1 MPAAGDIAIIGYNSA
16 QTSAP
21 VGAAQSLTFV
31 VLRPLAAGTVIYF
44 TDRTWN
50 GTSFSGSGTDGTFSY
65 TVPGGGL
72 AAGTVITPPLT
83 GFGGTEFANS
93 GEAIYVYTGTDAD
106 TPTTFLF
113 ALEFADGNSTFAATL
128 TNTGLLA
135 GVSAVSVPTDIGSYH
150 GPTNG
155 GGAEYFMRQISDAQN
170 WAGDDIDGQQAHPH
184 PVNSLFQ
191 VAPDFQLW
199 VTGAGGGDGLV
210 KVDGDGTISGGNLGH
225 NINRLYTD
233 FQSGGNDLLYRPADI
248 TFDTVHGK
256 YYIADSDLNGHN
268 RILQG
273 SIADLFNPAATP
285 TLTVLFNNTATDA
298 TGRIDHME
306 VDPQTGSV
314 YFTLGSGF
322 WKVSSDTANQAG
334 TQLAN
339 FGTGSGNPIGTASN
353 FFNDMVINF
362 ATGDVYFTSTRVLA
376 SAGGD
381 SVQKNYLYR
390 ISGLD
395 NADGAGAFTFGGG
408 NITVMPFSPQ
418 DNEVGTGTNN
428 TGEAFPKEFGT
439 LDGLAIDT
447 VNNILYF
454 STGEVLLDDD
464 QNSGTAPTYH
474 PGGIYAYALTGNAA
488 GTYTVVW
495 QQTSGQGPQGILSDL
510 EIDVV
515 TGRWYVLDTTGTSGV
530 TAGDGEGIW
539 SGNLN
544 GTGTPVLFSTVHN
557 ESGLTGIGLHLN
569 RAPTMTTGA
578 NGSLVATEASTGLGS
593 GTSTAVDFIAAL
605 DVTDFENADQTDQ
618 LAGASVWIATNLQSG
633 DQLTINGTTS
643 GSSGGISWSYDS
655 ATGVMSLT
663 GVSTFDAYETLLQTA
678 RFTVSGDNP
687 TAYGTATNRVINW
700 TVSDGILNADAGTA
714 TVTVTGINDAPVNS
728 VGAGGSIAED
738 VGGPLAI
745 TGISVSD
752 VDADPATQ
760 DITVTL
766 TAEFGVLTVLTNVS
780 GGLVAGEVSGNGT
793 ATVTLT
799 GTQNQINAVLAA
811 TNGLVLSGIPANFN
825 GGIDITVVTND
836 GGFNGNDPGLTG
848 TGTTEQDSDVRVIT
862 VTAVN
867 DAPTVAGDGTE
878 TAVQVTEDS
887 SSNSLTQTF
896 SSLLSGQYS
905 DAADDQFAN
914 GGTSAGAFA
923 GVAVIANGSAAGV
936 GQWQAWNGASWVN
949 IGTASEAA
957 AQTFSSATPFR
968 FSPAANFNGP
978 APTLT
983 VVLIDSSFIGL
994 VFGGDVDVST
1004 RGGTTSFSTGTVV
1017 ISQPNITAVNDAPTV
1032 TGGSAVTLLAVSEDS
1047 TNPAGDT
1054 VANIFGSRFSDA
1066 ADNVSGGSAPN
1077 TFAGIMIGINNSNGA
1092 QGVWQVFSGGSWF
1105 DLPALSPT
1113 NTYLVSASDSLRF
1126 VPAPNYNGTPGT
1138 LVVLLIDD
1146 SSGAVVTGTRL
1157 DSSITG
1163 SGGTTVYS
1171 NSTMTLGTS
1180 ITAANDAPAVN
1191 ADTTAAF
1198 TEGAGAVAVTPAF
1211 TVTDI
1216 DNANLTGAT
1225 ISVSDFVAGDLLGFT
1240 DQNGITGVYNSGTGV
1255 LTLSGTATVANY
1267 QAAIRSITYDH
1278 AGDAN
1283 VGGTDNSRTI
1293 NITVTDG
1300 VTPSSQTATVISI
1313 TDGGGDAQDDA
1324 FSTTESTAITAGD
1337 LLANNGSGADTGV
1350 SDITD
1355 VNGNPITYGVQ
1366 FALPSGALLT
1376 VYANGTFDYDPN
1388 GVYDSLVDA
1397 SAGAGNSVATDTFT
1411 YTVDGGDVA
1420 TVTITINGET
1430 DSGDIYVGTG
1440 GADTITGSG
1449 TGNTVNAGGGNDT
1462 VNGLGGGDVING
1474 EAGDDTLNGGDQ
1486 ADKLNGGDD
1495 NDLLNGEEGNDILSG
1510 GAGADDLV
1518 GGNGNDT
1525 LDGGAGA
1532 DDMNGGDGS
1541 DIYFVDDAGDTITD
1555 SSGIDTV
1562 RSTGTYIL
1570 GAGLEHLTLLGAGDS
1585 DGTGNASNNTINGN
1599 AGVNILSGM
1608 DGADKLYGF
1617 GGKDVLN
1624 GGAGNDVIDGG
1635 DSNDVV
1641 NAGADNDTVAG
1652 GSGNDIL
1659 NGDDGNDQ
1667 LDGGVGADKLF
1678 GGVGIDQLTG
1688 GLGNDYMYGGD
1699 GVDTMNGNDGNDY
1712 LDGGVG
1718 PDKMYGG
1725 VGNDVYIVNEY
1736 NDFILENV
1744 GEGFDVVRSFASYVM
1759 GENLEAL
1766 ELQAGAGDIAGTG
1779 NNAANTIT
1787 GNEGVNVLD
1796 GKGGVDTIKG
1806 GDGNDVI
1813 FGGLGNDLL
1822 YGQAGW
1828 DVFAVRQE
1836 SVSLMTLETD
1846 RIFDLDIAGGDR
1858 VDLSAIDADSTTMG
1872 NQAFQFAAVLS
1883 TFSGVAGEA
1892 TLTYDVATA
1901 STFLRL
1907 DVNGDKKADY
1917 SLRIDGDHTGTSG
1930 NIIAPGAFLD
1940 GSGGWIL

>member
-1 MPAAGDIAIIGYNSA
+1 MPAAGDIAIIGYNTDQGGGA
-16 QTSAP
+16 
-21 VGAAQSLTFV
+21 AAQSLTFV

-44 TDRTWN
+44 TDRAWT
-50 GTSFSGSGTDGTFSY
+50 GTAFTNAAGDGTFSY

-72 AAGTVITPPLT
+72 AAGAVITPPIT
-83 GFGGTEFANS
+83 NSSFGTAGDT
-93 GEAIYVYTGTDAD
+93 IYAYLGAAD
-106 TPTTFLF
+106 VPTTFLF
-113 ALEFADGNSTFAATL
+113 AIDFADGNSTFGGSL
-128 TNTGLLA
+128 TGTGLVA
-135 GVSAVSVPTDIGSYH
+135 GVSAAAIPLDIGSYH

-170 WAGDDIDGQQAHPH
+170 WAGDDIDGQQAHAH
-184 PVNSLFQ
+184 PFDSLFQ

-314 YFTLGSGF
+314 YFTLGSTF
-322 WKVSSDTANQAG
+322 MKVASNTANQAG

-339 FGTGSGNPIGTASN
+339 FGTGSGNPIGTGNN
-353 FFNDMVINF
+353 FFNDMVIDF

-428 TGEAFPKEFGT
+428 TGEAFPKEYGT

-447 VNNILYF
+447 VNHILYF

-464 QNSGTAPTYH
+464 QNSGTAPVYH
-474 PGGIYAYALTGNAA
+474 PGGIYAYALTGNPTGA
-488 GTYTVVW
+488 YTVVW
-495 QQTSGQGPQGILSDL
+495 QQTGGSGPQGILSDL
-510 EIDVV
+510 EIDPV

-530 TAGDGEGIW
+530 VAGDGEGIW

-544 GTGTPVLFSTVHN
+544 GTGTPVLFSTINN

-569 RAPTMTTGA
+569 RAPTMTTTA
-578 NGSLVATEASTGLGS
+578 NGSLGTTEASNGPGS
-593 GTSTAVDFIAAL
+593 GTSTAVDFIGAL
-605 DVTDFENADQTDQ
+605 TVSDFENSAQTDQ
-618 LAGASVWIATNLQSG
+618 LAGASVWIATNLQPG
-633 DQLTINGTTS
+633 DRITINGSTS
-643 GSSGGISWSYDS
+643 GSSGGISWAYDT
-655 ATGVMSLT
+655 ATGVMTLT
-663 GVSTFDAYETLLQTA
+663 GASTFSAYETLLQTA

-687 TAYGTATNRVINW
+687 TNYGTATDRVLNW
-700 TVSDGILNADAGTA
+700 TVNDGILNADAGTA

-752 VDADPATQ
+752 ADADPATQ

-766 TAEFGVLTVLTNVS
+766 TAEAGVLTVLTNVT

-811 TNGLVLSGIPANFN
+811 TNGLVLSGLSANLN

-836 GGFNGNDPGLTG
+836 GGFSGNDPGLTG
-848 TGTTEQDSDVRVIT
+848 TGTSEQDSDVRVIT

-867 DAPTVAGDGTE
+867 DAPTVSGDGTE
-878 TAVQVTEDS
+878 TAVQVTEDTN
-887 SSNSLTQTF
+887 SNSLTQTV
-896 SSLLSGQYS
+896 SSLFSGQFS
-905 DAADDQFAN
+905 DALDNQTAN
-914 GGTSAGAFA
+914 GGSSANSFAGIAVTVNGSGSAG
-923 GVAVIANGSAAGV
+923 N
-936 GQWQAWNGASWVN
+936 WQYWNGASWVN
-949 IGTASEAA
+949 IGASSTASATTLTA
-957 AQTFSSATPFR
+957 ATPIR
-968 FSPAANFNGP
+968 FAPAANFNGP
-978 APTLT
+978 APALT
-983 VVLIDSSFIGL
+983 AVLVDNSGGALTNGGHID
-994 VFGGDVDVST
+994 VTT
-1004 RGGTTSFSTGTVV
+1004 RGGTTAYSTNTVV
-1017 ISQPNITAVNDAPTV
+1017 LSQPDITAVNDAPTV
-1032 TGGSAVTLLAVSEDS
+1032 INGGTTTLLAVSEDT
-1047 TNPAGDT
+1047 TNPAGAT
-1054 VANIFGSRFSDA
+1054 VNSLFGSHFADA
-1066 ADNVSGGSAPN
+1066 ADNVSGGSSPN
-1077 TFAGIMIGINNSNGA
+1077 TFAGIMIGIDNSNGS
-1092 QGVWQVFSGGSWF
+1092 QGSWQVFTGGVWI
-1105 DLPALSPT
+1105 DLPALTPT
-1113 NTYLVSASDSLRF
+1113 DTYLVAAGDSLRF
-1126 VPAPNYNGTPGT
+1126 VPAPNYNGTPGG

-1146 SSGAVVTGTRL
+1146 SAGAVVTGTRL
-1157 DSSITG
+1157 DSSLTG
-1163 SGGTTVYS
+1163 SGGSTVYS
-1171 NSTMTLGTS
+1171 NATMNLGTS
-1180 ITAANDAPAVN
+1180 VTAVNDAPAVN
-1191 ADTTAAF
+1191 ADTITAF

-1211 TVTDI
+1211 TVTDV
-1216 DNANLTGAT
+1216 DNANATSAT
-1225 ISVSDFVAGDLLGFT
+1225 ISISDFVAGDQLVFVT
-1240 DQNGITGVYNSGTGV
+1240 QNGITGVYNSGTGV
-1255 LTLSGTATVANY
+1255 LTLSGTASVANY
-1267 QAAIRSITYDH
+1267 QAAIRSITYDN

-1283 VGGTDNSRTI
+1283 AGGTDNTRTV

-1300 VTPSSQTATVISI
+1300 VTPSSQTATVINI

-1324 FSTTESTAITAGD
+1324 FSTTESAPIVAGD

-1350 SDITD
+1350 SDITE
-1355 VNGNPITYGVQ
+1355 VNGNAITYGVQ

-1376 VYANGTFDYDPN
+1376 IYADGTFDYDPN
-1388 GVYDSLVDA
+1388 GQYDSLVDA
-1397 SAGAGNSVATDTFT
+1397 AAGAGNSTATDSFT

-1420 TVTITINGET
+1420 TVTITINGQT
-1430 DSGDIYVGTG
+1430 DAGDIYLGTG
-1440 GADTITGSG
+1440 GGDTITGSG

-1495 NDLLNGEEGNDILSG
+1495 NDQLNGEEGNDILMG

-1525 LDGGAGA
+1525 LDGGTGA

-1562 RSTGTYIL
+1562 KSMGTHIL
-1570 GAGLEHLTLLGAGDS
+1570 GAGLEHLTLLGSGDS
-1585 DGTGNASNNTINGN
+1585 NGTGNASNNTLNGN
-1599 AGVNILSGM
+1599 DGVNILSGM

-1624 GGAGNDVIDGG
+1624 GGAGADVIDGG
-1635 DSNDVV
+1635 DSNDVI
-1641 NAGADNDTVAG
+1641 NGGADNDTAVG

-1667 LDGGVGADKLF
+1667 LDGGVGADKLY
-1678 GGVGIDQLTG
+1678 GGAGIDQLTG
-1688 GLGNDYMYGGD
+1688 GVGNDYMYGGD

-1712 LDGGVG
+1712 LDGGTG

-1725 VGNDVYIVNEY
+1725 LGNDVYIVNEY
-1736 NDFILENV
+1736 NDFISESV
-1744 GEGFDVVRSFASYVM
+1744 GQGYDIVRSSAATYIL
-1759 GENLEAL
+1759 GDNLEAL
-1766 ELQAGAGDIAGTG
+1766 ELAAGAGDIAGTG
-1779 NNAANTIT
+1779 NSAANAIT
-1787 GNEGVNVLD
+1787 GNEGVNILD
-1796 GKGGVDTIKG
+1796 GKAGVDTIKG

-1822 YGQAGW
+1822 YGQNGY

-1836 SVSLMTLETD
+1836 SVGLATLETD
-1846 RIFDLDIAGGDR
+1846 RIFDLNIAGGDR

-1872 NQAFQFAAVLS
+1872 NQAFHFATVLS
-1883 TFSGVAGEA
+1883 TFSGAAGEA
-1892 TLTYDVATA
+1892 TLTYDAATA
-1901 STFLRL
+1901 STYLRL

-1917 SLRIDGDHTGTSG
+1917 SLRMDGDHTGTSG
-1930 NIIAPGAFLD
+1930 NIIAPGTFLD
-1940 GSGGWIL
+1940 GTGGWIL

>member
-1 MPAAGDIAIIGYNSA
+1 MGEIEMVASTLAAGDVAIVAYHTDNVNSGQNADVIRFVLLAPIGS
-16 QTSAP
+16 
-21 VGAAQSLTFV
+21 
-31 VLRPLAAGTVIYF
+31 GTQIFF

-50 GTSFSGSGTDGTFSY
+50 GTTFAAAGGGEGTFTY
-65 TVPGGGL
+65 TAGADLP
-72 AAGTVITPPLT
+72 AGTVITITNAQLLAAGINLADT
-83 GFGGTEFANS
+83 GETLYAYQG
-93 GEAIYVYTGTDAD
+93 AID
-106 TPTTFLF
+106 TPTTFLY
-113 ALEFADGNSTFAATL
+113 AADIADGNSTFNGSL
-128 TNTGLLA
+128 TGTGLTA
-135 GVSAVSVPTDIGSYH
+135 GTNAVAVAHDNAVYTGSSTQIAQTQLSSVSNNTHWQGSDQDDIPGTANYSETSDTSLGGPLNNPDMLIVSV
-150 GPTNG
+150 
-155 GGAEYFMRQISDAQN
+155 M
-170 WAGDDIDGQQAHPH
+170 
-184 PVNSLFQ
+184 
-191 VAPDFQLW
+191 
-199 VTGAGGGDGLV
+199 AGGGQSDAILT
-210 KVDGDGTISGGNLGH
+210 VDNDENANVGTNLT
-225 NINRLYTD
+225 RLFRD
-233 FQSGGNDLLYRPADI
+233 NANFNHLSDLTWDI
-248 TFDTVHGK
+248 EAGFFFVV
-256 YYIADSDLNGHN
+256 DSDGNSIN
-268 RILQG
+268 RILRG
-273 SIADLFNPAATP
+273 NISDLRGENATP
-285 TLTVLFNNTATDA
+285 TLTQIFITDNQSNGAGPVTPGEIIVNIEINTTTNKIYWMD
-298 TGRIDHME
+298 GNIFGDYE
-306 VDPQTGSV
+306 G
-314 YFTLGSGF
+314 GF
-322 WKVSSDTANQAG
+322 
-334 TQLAN
+334 QLLESN
-339 FGTGSGNPIGTASN
+339 YDGTGLRLVQTLDTENVDTTFGFPGGVGDFAVYNTGNVAYVVHSTASIDGLGN
-353 FFNDMVINF
+353 ANVLQNHIIQINLTTG
-362 ATGDVYFTSTRVLA
+362 ATTILG
-376 SAGGD
+376 
-381 SVQKNYLYR
+381 
-390 ISGLD
+390 
-395 NADGAGAFTFGGG
+395 
-408 NITVMPFSPQ
+408 
-418 DNEVGTGTNN
+418 VGTDN
-428 TGEAFPKEFGT
+428 
-439 LDGLAIDT
+439 
-447 VNNILYF
+447 
-454 STGEVLLDDD
+454 
-464 QNSGTAPTYH
+464 
-474 PGGIYAYALTGNAA
+474 TGNAGRLLPSEGQIIGIDVDQRNGDIYFITQPISSTDVA
-488 GTYTVVW
+488 GIFKYVPGTDTLTELWTQPSNATHNTLQTFPTSNMTHIEFDEVANRYYVSATSDSDTENDGSPGTNESDASIFIGNPAGGAPTLFVRAYEPTANGAPQGMEIDYAPTVTGVVSAGSTYTES
-495 QQTSGQGPQGILSDL
+495 TNALS
-510 EIDVV
+510 
-515 TGRWYVLDTTGTSGV
+515 SP
-530 TAGDGEGIW
+530 A
-539 SGNLN
+539 
-544 GTGTPVLFSTVHN
+544 GTPVQV
-557 ESGLTGIGLHLN
+557 SG
-569 RAPTMTTGA
+569 APTIADADQAIIKGATVAITTGFMV
-578 NGSLVATEASTGLGS
+578 GDTLG
-593 GTSTAVDFIAAL
+593 F
-605 DVTDFENADQTDQ
+605 
-618 LAGASVWIATNLQSG
+618 TN
-633 DQLTINGTTS
+633 
-643 GSSGGISWSYDS
+643 SGGITGSYNA
-655 ATGVMSLT
+655 ATGVITFT
-663 GVSTFDAYETLLQTA
+663 GDASFAAYQTVLDSITYVNA
-678 RFTVSGDNP
+678 GDNP
-687 TAYGTATNRVINW
+687 TNYGASPTRVISF
-700 TVSDGILNADAGTA
+700 TVTDGLLNSDPATA
-714 TVTVTGINDAPVNS
+714 TVNVVGINDAPVNS
-728 VGAGGSIAED
+728 VGAGGSVAED
-738 VGGPLAI
+738 VGSIAV

-752 VDADPATQ
+752 VDANPATQ

-766 TAEFGVLTVLTNVS
+766 TAEYGVLTVLTNVV
-780 GGLVAGEVSGNGT
+780 GGLAAGEVANNGT
-793 ATVTLT
+793 ATITLT
-799 GTQNQINAVLAA
+799 GTQNQINATLAA
-811 TNGLVLSGIPANFN
+811 VNGLVLGSIPANLN

-878 TAVQVTEDS
+878 TAAQVTEDS

-896 SSLLSGQYS
+896 TAVLAGQYS

-914 GGTSAGAFA
+914 GGTSAGAFT
-923 GVAVIANGSAAGV
+923 GVAVIANGSTAGT
-936 GQWQAWNGASWVN
+936 GQWQAWNGSSWVN

-957 AQTFSSATPFR
+957 AQTFTSTTPFR
-968 FSPAANFNGP
+968 FSPVANFNGP

-983 VVLIDSSFIGL
+983 VVLIDSSGPAI

-1004 RGGTTSFSTGTVV
+1004 RGGTTPYSTGTVV

-1032 TGGSAVTLLAVSEDS
+1032 TGGSTVTLLAVNEDT

-1066 ADNVSGGSAPN
+1066 ADNVSGGSSAN
-1077 TFAGIMIGINNSNGA
+1077 SFAGIMIGIDNSNAA
-1092 QGVWQVFSGGSWF
+1092 QGHWQVFTGGSWS
-1105 DLPALSPT
+1105 DLPTLSPT

-1146 SSGAVVTGTRL
+1146 SAGAVVTGTRL
-1157 DSSITG
+1157 DSSLTG

-1171 NSTMTLGTS
+1171 NSTMSLGTS
-1180 ITAANDAPAVN
+1180 ITSVNDAPAVN
-1191 ADTTAAF
+1191 ADTTATF
-1198 TEGAGAVAVTPAF
+1198 TEGQGAIAVTPAY
-1211 TVTDI
+1211 TVADV
-1216 DNANLTGAT
+1216 DSANLTGAT
-1225 ISVSDFVAGDLLGFT
+1225 ISVSDFAAGDLLGFT
-1240 DQNGITGVYNSGTGV
+1240 NQNGISGIYNSGTGV
-1255 LTLSGTATVANY
+1255 LTLTGSASVANY
-1267 QAAIRSITYDH
+1267 QAAIRSITYNFV
-1278 AGDAN
+1278 GDAN
-1283 VGGTDNSRTI
+1283 AGGTDNTRTVNVI
-1293 NITVTDG
+1293 VTDG
-1300 VTPSSQTATVISI
+1300 VDPSSQTATVITIVDS
-1313 TDGGGDAQDDA
+1313 GGDAQDDA
-1324 FSTTESTAITAGD
+1324 FSVTESGTITGGD
-1337 LLANNGSGADTGV
+1337 LLADNGSGADTTV
-1350 SDITD
+1350 TSVIE
-1355 VNGNPITYGVQ
+1355 VNGQVADIGVEITL
-1366 FALPSGALLT
+1366 ASGALLT
-1376 VYANGTFDYDPN
+1376 VNSDGTFDYDPN
-1388 GVYDSLVDA
+1388 GAFDDLVDA

-1430 DSGDIYVGTG
+1430 DTGDIYQGTA
-1440 GADTITGSG
+1440 GADTVTGGG
-1449 TGNTVNAGGGNDT
+1449 TGNTMNLGGGNDT
-1462 VNGLGGGDVING
+1462 AFGLGGGDVING

-1495 NDLLNGEEGNDILSG
+1495 NDQLNGEEGNDILSG

-1525 LDGGAGA
+1525 LDGGTGA

-1570 GAGLEHLTLLGAGDS
+1570 GAGLEHLTLLGSGDS
-1585 DGTGNASNNTINGN
+1585 NGTGNASNNTINGN
-1599 AGVNILSGM
+1599 DGVNVLSGM

-1624 GGAGNDVIDGG
+1624 GGAGADVIDGG

-1641 NAGADNDTVAG
+1641 NGGADNDTAAG
-1652 GSGNDIL
+1652 GNGNDIL

-1678 GGVGIDQLTG
+1678 GGAGIDQLTG

-1779 NNAANTIT
+1779 NNGANTIT

-1796 GKGGVDTIKG
+1796 GKGGVDTIRG

-1846 RIFDLDIAGGDR
+1846 RIFDLNIAGGDR

-1872 NQAFQFAAVLS
+1872 NQAFQFATVLS

-1892 TLTYDVATA
+1892 TLTYDAATA
-1901 STFLRL
+1901 STYLRL

>member
-1 MPAAGDIAIIGYNSA
+1 MPAAGDVAIIGYNSA
-16 QTSAP
+16 QTTAP

-50 GTSFSGSGTDGTFSY
+50 GTSFTGSGTDGTFSY

-72 AAGTVITPPLT
+72 AAGAVITPPLT

-93 GEAIYVYTGTDAD
+93 GEAIYVYTGTDAN

-113 ALEFADGNSTFAATL
+113 ALEFADGNSTFSATL
-128 TNTGLLA
+128 TNTGLVA

-170 WAGDDIDGQQAHPH
+170 WAGDDIDGVQAHPH

-233 FQSGGNDLLYRPADI
+233 FQSGGNDMLYRPADI

-256 YYIADSDLNGHN
+256 FYIADSDLNGHN

-273 SIADLFNPAATP
+273 NIADLFNPAATP

-322 WKVSSDTANQAG
+322 WKVSSNTANQAG

-339 FGTGSGNPIGTASN
+339 FGSGSGNPIGTGNN

-362 ATGDVYFTSTRVLA
+362 TTGDVYFTSTRVLA
-376 SAGGD
+376 GSGGD
-381 SVQKNYLYR
+381 AVSKNYLYR

-395 NADGAGAFTFGGG
+395 NSDGAGAFTFGGG
-408 NITVMPFSPQ
+408 NLTVMPFSPQ

-428 TGEAFPKEFGT
+428 TGEAFPKEYGT

-464 QNSGTAPTYH
+464 QNSGTAPVYH

-515 TGRWYVLDTTGTSGV
+515 TGRWYVLDTTGTSGS

-544 GTGTPVLFSTVHN
+544 GTGTPVLFSEVHN

-578 NGSLVATEASTGLGS
+578 NGSLVATEASSGLGS
-593 GTSTAVDFIAAL
+593 GTSTAVDFIGAL

-633 DQLTINGTTS
+633 DQITINGTTS
-643 GSSGGISWSYDS
+643 GSSGGISWAYDS

-687 TAYGTATNRVINW
+687 TNYGTATNRVINW

-714 TVTVTGINDAPVNS
+714 TVTVNGINDAPVNS

-738 VGGPLAI
+738 VGGPVTI

-766 TAEFGVLTVLTNVS
+766 TAEYGVLTVLTNVS

-811 TNGLVLSGIPANFN
+811 TNGLVLSGIPANVN
-825 GGIDITVVTND
+825 GGVDITVVTND
-836 GGFNGNDPGLTG
+836 GGLNG
-848 TGTTEQDSDVRVIT
+848 TGGAQSDTDVRTIT
-862 VTAVN
+862 VTSAN
-867 DAPTVAGDGTE
+867 DAPVVAGDGTE
-878 TAVQVTEDS
+878 TAVQVTEDVN
-887 SSNSLTQTF
+887 SNSLTQTF
-896 SSLLSGQYS
+896 NSLLSGQYS
-905 DAADDQFAN
+905 DATDDQSAN
-914 GGTSAGAFA
+914 GGSSAGGFT

-949 IGTASEAA
+949 IGTASETV
-957 AQTFSSATPFR
+957 AQMFSASTPIR

-978 APTLT
+978 APSLT
-983 VVLIDSSFIGL
+983 VVLVDTSGSSIT
-994 VFGGDVDVST
+994 FGEDRDVST
-1004 RGGTTSFSTGTVV
+1004 RGGTTPYSTGTVV
-1017 ISQPNITAVNDAPTV
+1017 ISQPDIIAVNDAPTV
-1032 TGGSAVTLLAVSEDS
+1032 SGGTTVSLAAISED
-1047 TNPAGDT
+1047 TLNPAGDT
-1054 VANIFGSRFSDA
+1054 VANIFGSRFADT
-1066 ADNVSGGSAPN
+1066 ADNVAGGSAPN
-1077 TFAGIMIGINNSNGA
+1077 TFAGIMIGINNANPST
-1092 QGVWQVFSGGSWF
+1092 QGVWQVFTGGSWI
-1105 DLPALSPT
+1105 DLPSLSPT
-1113 NTYLVSASDSLRF
+1113 NTYLVSSSDSLRF
-1126 VPAPNYNGTPGT
+1126 VPNANYSGTPGT
-1138 LVVLLIDD
+1138 IVVLLIDD
-1146 SSGAVVTGTRL
+1146 SAGPVVTGTRL
-1157 DSSITG
+1157 DSSVTG
-1163 SGGTTVYS
+1163 SGGSTRYS
-1171 NSTMTLGTS
+1171 NSTMTLNTS
-1180 ITAANDAPAVN
+1180 VTAVLDSPVIN

-1198 TEGAGAVAVTPAF
+1198 TEGAGAVVIAPAF
-1211 TVTDI
+1211 TVSDV
-1216 DNANLTGAT
+1216 DSANMTGAT
-1225 ISVSDFVAGDLLGFT
+1225 ISIADLVAGDTLAFLN
-1240 DQNGITGVYNSGTGV
+1240 QNGITGAYNSGTGV
-1255 LTLSGTATVANY
+1255 LTLSGSASVANY
-1267 QAAIRSITYDH
+1267 QTAIRSITYNFT
-1278 AGDAN
+1278 GDAN
-1283 VGGTDNSRTI
+1283 VGGTDSTRTV
-1293 NITVTDG
+1293 NISVTDG
-1300 VTPSSQTATVISI
+1300 TTGSNVTATVITI
-1313 TDGGGDAQDDA
+1313 TDGGGDANDDS
-1324 FSTTESTAITAGD
+1324 FSTTESLPIVAGN
-1337 LLANNGSGADTGV
+1337 LLANNGSGSDVGV
-1350 SDITD
+1350 SDIIA
-1355 VNGNPITYGVQ
+1355 VNGTPITYGVQ

-1376 VYANGTFDYDPN
+1376 IYANGTFDYDAN
-1388 GVYDSLVDA
+1388 GAFDNLVDG
-1397 SAGAGNSVATDTFT
+1397 SAGAGNSTGVDTFT

-1420 TVTITINGET
+1420 TVTINIYGET
-1430 DSGDIYVGTG
+1430 DSGDIYQGTAG
-1440 GADTITGSG
+1440 GDTVTGSG
-1449 TGNTVNAGGGNDT
+1449 TGNTMNLGAGADT
-1462 VNGLGGGDVING
+1462 ASGLGGGDVING

-1495 NDLLNGEEGNDILSG
+1495 NDLLNGEEGNDILNG

-1525 LDGGAGA
+1525 LDGGTGA

-1562 RSTGTYIL
+1562 RSMGTYVL
-1570 GAGLEHLTLLGAGDS
+1570 GAGLEHLTLLGVGDS

-1599 AGVNILSGM
+1599 DGVNILSGM

-1624 GGAGNDVIDGG
+1624 GGAGADVIDGG
-1635 DSNDVV
+1635 DSNDIVSG
-1641 NAGADNDTVAG
+1641 GADNDTAAG
-1652 GSGNDIL
+1652 GNGNDIL

-1667 LDGGVGADKLF
+1667 LDGGVGADKLY
-1678 GGVGIDQLTG
+1678 GGAGIDQLTG

-1699 GVDTMNGNDGNDY
+1699 GVDTMNGNDGNDL

-1725 VGNDVYIVNEY
+1725 AGNDVYVVNEY
-1736 NDFILENV
+1736 NDFILENANQ
-1744 GEGFDVVRSFASYVM
+1744 GYDIVRSFASYIM

-1779 NNAANTIT
+1779 NNAANAIT

-1796 GKGGVDTIKG
+1796 GRGGVDTIRG

-1813 FGGLGNDLL
+1813 IGGLGNDLL
-1822 YGQAGW
+1822 YGQNGF
-1828 DVFAVRQE
+1828 DVFTVRQE
-1836 SVSLMTLETD
+1836 SISLVTLETD
-1846 RIFDLDIAGGDR
+1846 RIFDLNIAGGDR
-1858 VDLSAIDADSTTMG
+1858 VDLSAIDADSTTAG
-1872 NQAFQFAAVLS
+1872 NQAFQFATVLS

-1892 TLTYDVATA
+1892 TLTYDAATA
-1901 STFLRL
+1901 STYLRL

-1930 NIIAPGAFLD
+1930 NIIAPGTFLD

>member
-1 MPAAGDIAIIGYNSA
+1 MPAAGDIAIIGYNTDQS
-16 QTSAP
+16 SAP

-50 GTSFSGSGTDGTFSY
+50 GTSFSTSGSDGTFSY

-72 AAGTVITPPLT
+72 AAGAVITPTIT
-83 GFGGTEFANS
+83 GAVFANS
-93 GEAIYVYTGTDAD
+93 GEAIYAYLGTDAN

-113 ALEFADGNSTFAATL
+113 AIEVGDGNSTFNASLAG
-128 TNTGLLA
+128 TGLTA
-135 GVSAVSVPTDIGSYH
+135 GINAVSVGLDIGSYH

-170 WAGDDIDGQQAHPH
+170 WAGDDIDGLQAHPH
-184 PVNSLFQ
+184 PVDSLFQ

-210 KVDGDGTISGGNLGH
+210 KVDGDGTITGGNLGY

-256 YYIADSDLNGHN
+256 FYIADSDLNGHN

-273 SIADLFNPAATP
+273 NIADLFNPAATP

-322 WKVSSDTANQAG
+322 WKVSSNTPNQAG

-339 FGTGSGNPIGTASN
+339 FGTGSGNPIGTGNN

-381 SVQKNYLYR
+381 SISKNYLYR

-395 NADGAGAFTFGGG
+395 NSDGAGAFTFGGG
-408 NITVMPFSPQ
+408 NITVMPFSPH
-418 DNEVGTGTNN
+418 DSEVGTASTL
-428 TGEAFPKEFGT
+428 TGEGFPKEYGT

-464 QNSGTAPTYH
+464 QNSGTAPVYH

-495 QQTSGQGPQGILSDL
+495 QQTAGTGPQGILSDL
-510 EIDVV
+510 EIDPV
-515 TGRWYVLDTTGTSGV
+515 TGRWYVLDTTGVSGSV
-530 TAGDGEGIW
+530 IGDGEGVW

-544 GTGTPVLFSTVHN
+544 GTGTPVLFSAINN

-578 NGSLVATEASTGLGS
+578 NASLEAVEASNGPGS
-593 GTSTAVDFIAAL
+593 GTSTAVDFIGAL
-605 DVTDFENADQTDQ
+605 DVSDFENADQTDQ
-618 LAGASVWIATNLQSG
+618 LAGASVWIATNLQPG
-633 DQLTINGTTS
+633 DQITINGTTS
-643 GSSGGISWSYDS
+643 GSSGAISWSYDS

-687 TAYGTATNRVINW
+687 TAYGAATNRVINW
-700 TVSDGILNADAGTA
+700 TVNDGILNADAGTA

-728 VGAGGSIAED
+728 VGSGGSLAED
-738 VGGPLAI
+738 TGTVAV
-745 TGISVSD
+745 TGISIAD
-752 VDADPATQ
+752 PDADPAAQ

-766 TAEFGVLTVLTNVS
+766 TAEYGVLSVLTNVS
-780 GGLVAGEVSGNGT
+780 GGLTAGEVSGNGT

-811 TNGLVLSGIPANFN
+811 VNGLVLTGIPANVN
-825 GGIDITVVTND
+825 GGVDITVVTSD
-836 GGFNGNDPGLTG
+836 GGLNG
-848 TGTTEQDSDVRVIT
+848 TGGTQSDTDVRTIT

-867 DAPTVAGDGTE
+867 DAPVVAGDGTE
-878 TAVQVTEDS
+878 TAVQVTEDVN
-887 SSNSLTQTF
+887 SNSLAQTF
-896 SSLLSGQYS
+896 STLLSGQYS
-905 DAADDQFAN
+905 DSADDQSAN
-914 GGTSAGAFA
+914 GGSSAGAFT

-936 GQWQAWNGASWVN
+936 GQWQAWNGASWIN
-949 IGTASEAA
+949 IGTASETV
-957 AQTFSSATPFR
+957 AQMFTASTPIR
-968 FSPAANFNGP
+968 FSPAANYNGP
-978 APTLT
+978 APSLT
-983 VVLIDSSFIGL
+983 VVLVDNSGSSIT
-994 VFGGDVDVST
+994 FGEDRNVST
-1004 RGGTTSFSTGTVV
+1004 RGGTTPYSTGTVV
-1017 ISQPNITAVNDAPTV
+1017 ISQPNITAVNDAPVV
-1032 TGGSAVTLLAVSEDS
+1032 TGGSSVTLAAVSEDT

-1054 VANIFGSRFSDA
+1054 VANIFGPRFSDN
-1066 ADNVSGGSAPN
+1066 ADNVAGGSSAN
-1077 TFAGIMIGINNSNGA
+1077 SFAGIMIGINNANAST
-1092 QGVWQVFSGGSWF
+1092 QGVWQVFTGGSWIN
-1105 DLPALSPT
+1105 LPALSPT
-1113 NTYLVSASDSLRF
+1113 NTYLVSSSDSLRF
-1126 VPAPNYNGTPGT
+1126 VPNANYNGSPGSI
-1138 LVVLLIDD
+1138 VVLLIDD
-1146 SSGAVVTGTRL
+1146 SAGPVVTGTRL
-1157 DSSITG
+1157 DSSLTG
-1163 SGGTTVYS
+1163 SGGSTRYS
-1171 NSTMTLGTS
+1171 SSTMTLSTS
-1180 ITAANDAPAVN
+1180 VTSVPDAPVIS
-1191 ADTTAAF
+1191 ADNLVDF
-1198 TEGAGAVAVTPAF
+1198 TEGAGAIAVAPNF
-1211 TVTDI
+1211 TAADP
-1216 DNANLTGAT
+1216 DSANLTGAT
-1225 ISVSDFVAGDLLGFT
+1225 IRVADFVSGDTLTFLN
-1240 DQNGITGVYNSGTGV
+1240 QNGITGSYDSATGI
-1255 LTLSGTATVANY
+1255 LTLSGSASVANY
-1267 QAAIRSITYDH
+1267 QTAIRSITYNFT
-1278 AGDAN
+1278 GDAN
-1283 VGGTDNSRTI
+1283 VGGTDSTRTV

-1300 VTPSSQTATVISI
+1300 ALTSSQTATVISI
-1313 TDGGGDAQDDA
+1313 IDGGGDAQDDA
-1324 FSTTESTAITAGD
+1324 FTTTESTAITGGD
-1337 LLANNGSGADTGV
+1337 LLADNGSGADTTV
-1350 SDITD
+1350 SDIIE
-1355 VNGNPITYGVQ
+1355 VNGTPITYGVQ
-1366 FALPSGALLT
+1366 ITLPSGALLT
-1376 VYANGTFDYDPN
+1376 IYANGTFDYDPN
-1388 GVYDSLVDA
+1388 GAFDSLVDA
-1397 SAGAGNSVATDTFT
+1397 TAGAGNSTATDTFT

-1430 DSGDIYVGTG
+1430 DSGDIYQGTV
-1440 GADTITGSG
+1440 GADTVTGGG
-1449 TGNTVNAGGGNDT
+1449 TGNTMNLGGGNDT
-1462 VNGLGGGDVING
+1462 AFGLGGGDVING

-1495 NDLLNGEEGNDILSG
+1495 NDQLNGEEGNDILNG

-1525 LDGGAGA
+1525 LDGGTGA

-1562 RSTGTYIL
+1562 RSTISYTL
-1570 GAGLEHLTLLGAGDS
+1570 GAGLEHLTLLGVS
-1585 DGTGNASNNTINGN
+1585 DVNGTGNASNNTINGN
-1599 AGVNILSGM
+1599 DGVNILSGM

-1617 GGKDVLN
+1617 GGKDVLY
-1624 GGAGNDVIDGG
+1624 GGAGADVIDGG

-1641 NAGADNDTVAG
+1641 YGGADNDTAAG
-1652 GSGNDIL
+1652 GNGNDIL
-1659 NGDDGNDQ
+1659 NGEDGNDQ
-1667 LDGGVGADKLF
+1667 LDGGAGADKLF
-1678 GGVGIDQLTG
+1678 GGAGIDQLTG
-1688 GLGNDYMYGGD
+1688 GLGNDYIYGGD
-1699 GVDTMNGNDGNDY
+1699 GVDTMNGNDGNDL

-1725 VGNDVYIVNEY
+1725 AGNDVYIVNEY
-1736 NDFILENV
+1736 NDFILENAN
-1744 GEGFDVVRSFASYVM
+1744 EGYDIVRSFASYIM

-1779 NNAANTIT
+1779 NSGANAIT
-1787 GNEGVNVLD
+1787 GNEGVNILD
-1796 GKGGVDTIKG
+1796 GKAGVDTING
-1806 GDGNDVI
+1806 GAGNDVI
-1813 FGGLGNDLL
+1813 YGGLGNDLL
-1822 YGQAGW
+1822 TGGSGW

-1836 SVSLMTLETD
+1836 SVGLVTLETD
-1846 RIFDLDIAGGDR
+1846 RIFDFSVAGGDR
-1858 VDLSAIDADSTTMG
+1858 IDLSAIDANASLAG
-1872 NQAFQFAAVLS
+1872 NQAFTFATVLS
-1883 TFSGVAGEA
+1883 TFSGAAGEA
-1892 TLTYDVATA
+1892 TLTYDATTN

-1930 NIIAPGAFLD
+1930 NIIAPGTFLD
-1940 GSGGWIL
+1940 GTGGWIL

>member
-1 MPAAGDIAIIGYNSA
+1 MPAAGDIAIIGYNTD
-16 QTSAP
+16 QTAAP

-31 VLRPLAAGTVIYF
+31 VLRPLPAGTVIYF
-44 TDRTWN
+44 TDRAWN
-50 GTSFSGSGTDGTFSY
+50 GTAFTGAGGDGTFSY

-72 AAGTVITPPLT
+72 AAGAVITPTIT
-83 GFGGTEFANS
+83 GATFAN
-93 GEAIYVYTGTDAD
+93 GGDTIYAFTGTDAN
-106 TPTTFLF
+106 TPTTFLW
-113 ALEFADGNSTFAATL
+113 AVEVGDGNSTFSSNL
-128 TNTGLLA
+128 TNTGLVA
-135 GVSAVSVPTDIGSYH
+135 GVSAVSVPLDIGSYH

-155 GGAEYFMRQISDAQN
+155 GGAEYFMRQIADAQN

-184 PVNSLFQ
+184 PFNSLFH

-199 VTGAGGGDGLV
+199 VTGASGGDGLI

-233 FQSGGNDLLYRPADI
+233 FQSGGNDMLYRPADI

-256 YYIADSDLNGHN
+256 FYIADSDLNGHN

-273 SIADLFNPAATP
+273 NIADLFNPAAVP

-306 VDPQTGSV
+306 VDPETGSV

-322 WKVSSDTANQAG
+322 WKVSSDTPSQAG

-339 FGTGSGNPIGTASN
+339 FGTGSGNPIGTGNN

-381 SVQKNYLYR
+381 SISKNYLYR

-408 NITVMPFSPQ
+408 NITVMPFSPH
-418 DNEVGTGTNN
+418 DSEVGTATNL
-428 TGEAFPKEFGT
+428 TGEGFPKEYGT

-464 QNSGTAPTYH
+464 QNSGTAPVYH

-495 QQTSGQGPQGILSDL
+495 QQTAGQGPQGILSDL

-515 TGRWYVLDTTGTSGV
+515 TGRWYVLDTTGTSGIV
-530 TAGDGEGIW
+530 ADDGEGVW

-544 GTGTPVLFSTVHN
+544 GTGTPVLFSTINN

-569 RAPTMTTGA
+569 RAPTMTTSA
-578 NGSLVATEASTGLGS
+578 NGSLGATEASNGAGS
-593 GTSTAVDFIAAL
+593 GTSTAVDFIDAL

-618 LAGASVWIATNLQSG
+618 LAGASIWISTNLQPG

-643 GSSGGISWSYDS
+643 GSSGGISWAYDS
-655 ATGVMSLT
+655 ATGVMTLT
-663 GVSTFDAYETLLQTA
+663 GASTFNAYETLMQTA

-687 TAYGTATNRVINW
+687 TYYGTANNRVLAW

-714 TVTVTGINDAPVNS
+714 TVTVTGINDAPVNN
-728 VGAGGSIAED
+728 VGTGGTVAED
-738 VGGPLAI
+738 VGSVAV

-766 TAEFGVLTVLTNVS
+766 TAEHGVLTLLTNVS
-780 GGLVAGEVSGNGT
+780 GGLTSGDIANNGT
-793 ATVTLT
+793 ATVTIT
-799 GTQNQINAVLAA
+799 GTQNEINATLAA
-811 TNGLVLSGIPANFN
+811 VNGLVLGSIPANLN

-848 TGTTEQDSDVRVIT
+848 TGTTEQDSDVRTIT

-867 DAPTVAGDGTE
+867 DAPVVSGDGTE
-878 TAVQVTEDS
+878 TAVQVTEDTN
-887 SSNSLTQTF
+887 SNSLTQTF

-905 DAADDQFAN
+905 DATDDQSAN
-914 GGTSAGAFA
+914 GGSSAGAFT

-936 GQWQAWNGASWVN
+936 GQWQAWNGSSWIN
-949 IGTASEAA
+949 IGAASEAV
-957 AQTFSSATPFR
+957 AQMFTASTPIR
-968 FSPAANFNGP
+968 FSPSANFNGP
-978 APTLT
+978 APSLT
-983 VVLIDSSFIGL
+983 VVLVDNSGSSIT
-994 VFGGDVDVST
+994 FGEDRDVST
-1004 RGGTTSFSTGTVV
+1004 RGGTTPYSTGTVV
-1017 ISQPNITAVNDAPTV
+1017 ISQPDIIAVNDAPTV
-1032 TGGSAVTLLAVSEDS
+1032 INGTTTTLTAISEDV

-1054 VANIFGSRFSDA
+1054 VSNLFGSHFADA
-1066 ADNVSGGSAPN
+1066 ADNVAGGSSPN
-1077 TFAGIMIGINNSNGA
+1077 TFAGIMIGINNANAST
-1092 QGVWQVFSGGSWF
+1092 QGVWQVFTGGSWIN
-1105 DLPALSPT
+1105 LPTLSPT
-1113 NTYLVSASDSLRF
+1113 NTYLISASDSLRF
-1126 VPAPNYNGTPGT
+1126 VPNANYNGNPGSI
-1138 LVVLLIDD
+1138 VVLLIDD
-1146 SSGAVVTGTRL
+1146 SAGPVVTGTRL
-1157 DSSITG
+1157 DSSIPG
-1163 SGGTTVYS
+1163 SGGSTRYS
-1171 NSTMTLGTS
+1171 NSTMTLSTS
-1180 ITAANDAPAVN
+1180 VTAVNDAPDIN
-1191 ADTTAAF
+1191 ADTTATF
-1198 TEGAGAVAVTPAF
+1198 TEGAGAIAVTPAF

-1225 ISVSDFVAGDLLGFT
+1225 ISVADFVAGDVLGFVN
-1240 DQNGITGVYNSGTGV
+1240 QNGITGVYNSGTGV
-1255 LTLSGTATVANY
+1255 LTLTGTASVANY
-1267 QAAIRSITYDH
+1267 QAAIRSITYDF

-1283 VGGTDNSRTI
+1283 VGGTDNSRTV

-1300 VTPSSQTATVISI
+1300 TTPSSQTATVITI
-1313 TDGGGDAQDDA
+1313 VDGGGDAQDDA
-1324 FSTTESTAITAGD
+1324 FTTTESTAIIAGD
-1337 LLANNGSGADTGV
+1337 LLADNGSGADTTV
-1350 SDITD
+1350 TDITE
-1355 VNGNPITYGVQ
+1355 VNGNAITYGVQ

-1376 VYANGTFDYDPN
+1376 VYSDGTFDYDPN
-1388 GVYDSLVDA
+1388 GAFDSLVDA
-1397 SAGAGNSVATDTFT
+1397 SAGAGNSSDTDVFT

-1420 TVTITINGET
+1420 TVTITIDGET
-1430 DSGDIYVGTG
+1430 DAGDIYTGTAG
-1440 GADTITGSG
+1440 GDTVTGSG
-1449 TGNTVNAGGGNDT
+1449 TGNTMNLGGGNDT
-1462 VNGLGGGDVING
+1462 ANGLGGGDVING

-1486 ADKLNGGDD
+1486 ADKLNGGGD
-1495 NDLLNGEEGNDILSG
+1495 NDQLNGEEGNDILNG

-1525 LDGGAGA
+1525 LDGGTGA

-1562 RSTGTYIL
+1562 RSMGTYIL
-1570 GAGLEHLTLLGAGDS
+1570 GAGLEHLTLLGSGDS
-1585 DGTGNASNNTINGN
+1585 NGTGNSSNNTINGN
-1599 AGVNILSGM
+1599 DGVNILSGL

-1624 GGAGNDVIDGG
+1624 GGAGADVIDAG
-1635 DSNDVV
+1635 DANDVV
-1641 NAGADNDTVAG
+1641 NGGADNDTAAG
-1652 GSGNDIL
+1652 GNGNDIL

-1667 LDGGVGADKLF
+1667 LDGGEGADKLF
-1678 GGVGIDQLTG
+1678 GGVGIDTLTG
-1688 GLGNDYMYGGD
+1688 GNGNDYMYGGD
-1699 GVDTMNGNDGNDY
+1699 GVDTMTGGSGNDFM
-1712 LDGGVG
+1712 DGGIG

-1736 NDFILENV
+1736 NDFILENA
-1744 GEGFDVVRSFASYVM
+1744 GEGYDVVRSFASYIM

-1779 NNAANTIT
+1779 NSGANTIT

-1796 GKGGVDTIKG
+1796 GKAGVDTIKG

-1813 FGGLGNDLL
+1813 FGGTGNDLL
-1822 YGQAGW
+1822 YGQAGY
-1828 DVFAVRQE
+1828 DIFAVRQE
-1836 SVSLMTLETD
+1836 SVGLVTLETD
-1846 RIFDLDIAGGDR
+1846 RIFDLNIAGGDR
-1858 VDLSAIDADSTTMG
+1858 VDLSAIDANANVMG
-1872 NQAFQFAAVLS
+1872 NQAFTFATVLT
-1883 TFSGVAGEA
+1883 TFSGAAGEA
-1892 TLTYDVATA
+1892 TLTYDAATN
-1901 STFLRL
+1901 STYLRL

-1917 SLRIDGDHTGTSG
+1917 ALRMDGDHSGTSG
-1930 NIIAPGAFLD
+1930 NIIAPGTFLD
-1940 GSGGWIL
+1940 GTGGWIL